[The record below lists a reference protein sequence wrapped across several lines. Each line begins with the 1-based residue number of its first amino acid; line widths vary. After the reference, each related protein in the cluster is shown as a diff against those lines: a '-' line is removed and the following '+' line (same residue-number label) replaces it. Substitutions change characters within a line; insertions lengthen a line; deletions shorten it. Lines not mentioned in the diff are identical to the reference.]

1 MSGLCDCWAKVEE
14 FVLLLVV
21 LVWWWWRE
29 LDDGSRWWEEERIKE
44 WPIFLRLVLL
54 ISQHGMPWKTFL
66 GRKIRYISS
75 EIEDQIGVMMT
86 SYPCS
91 SFDMCCSLS
100 LSLTLSLSLK
110 WVNAAWYKYIQN
122 RLLNSYIEN
131 QIVTS
136 IISYPTI
143 KKFIIVKKKG
153 NKI

>member
-1 MSGLCDCWAKVEE
+1 MAYFPQTCSLNKPTWYAMKN
-14 FVLLLVV
+14 L
-21 LVWWWWRE
+21 
-29 LDDGSRWWEEERIKE
+29 
-44 WPIFLRLVLL
+44 P
-54 ISQHGMPWKTFL
+54 
-66 GRKIRYISS
+66 RKK
-75 EIEDQIGVMMT
+75 DQIGVMMT

-143 KKFIIVKKKG
+143 KKFIIVKKKVTKY
-153 NKI
+153 NIKKIYY